1 MHILKVYINYCHYTL
16 CHGPT
21 ASVALYFRYVH
32 TKYDMALKVDIN
44 KLSVPLSNKELFLK
58 DLFI

>member
-21 ASVALYFRYVH
+21 ESAALYFRCVH
-32 TKYDMALKVDIN
+32 TKYDMVSKAGHQ
-44 KLSVPLSNKELFLK
+44 
-58 DLFI
+58 